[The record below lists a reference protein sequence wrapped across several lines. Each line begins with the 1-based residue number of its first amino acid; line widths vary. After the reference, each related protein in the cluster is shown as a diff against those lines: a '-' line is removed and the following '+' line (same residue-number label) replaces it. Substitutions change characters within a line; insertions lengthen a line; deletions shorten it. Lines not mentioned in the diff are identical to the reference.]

1 MHDYIYYTKPN
12 GRQPAREWIEDR
24 KNSTIRDSI
33 DARLT
38 RLSLEGLALLES
50 KMLVPIRET
59 PNGKIVND
67 YYELRH
73 LGEKWRLAVY
83 YERVKDVFIIMCG
96 WRKDQKVQE
105 RDVAKALN
113 LLNEYLLTREE

>member
-12 GRQPAREWIEDR
+12 ERQLAREWIEDR
-24 KNSTIRDSI
+24 KNSTIKASI

-38 RLSLEGLALLES
+38 KLSQEGLALLEG
-50 KMLVPIRET
+50 KILVPIQET
-59 PNGKIVND
+59 PNGRIVTD

-73 LGEKWRLAVY
+73 VGKKWRLAVY
-83 YERVKDVFIIMCG
+83 YERAKDVFVIIWG

-113 LLNEYLLTREE
+113 LLDEYLSTREE